1 MYARVLTFT
10 GVQDFDAAVR
20 FLEGTAL
27 STVRSQHGYKG
38 MSASADRSNGV
49 LGLLSQWETAADR
62 EASES
67 ALTKTREDAKGQFAT
82 GLTVETFEERAVE
95 VRRPP
100 EVGSALMVTR
110 IRMDPAGVDE
120 IIDFFQREI
129 APKIAESP
137 GFRALRNMV
146 NPETGKGMVGTA
158 WDDQQAMEAIAEA
171 AMARRPDAER
181 RGVTFEETS
190 YREIVFIDAG

>member
-49 LGLLSQWETAADR
+49 LGLLSQWETAA
-62 EASES
+62 
-67 ALTKTREDAKGQFAT
+67 DAKGQFAT